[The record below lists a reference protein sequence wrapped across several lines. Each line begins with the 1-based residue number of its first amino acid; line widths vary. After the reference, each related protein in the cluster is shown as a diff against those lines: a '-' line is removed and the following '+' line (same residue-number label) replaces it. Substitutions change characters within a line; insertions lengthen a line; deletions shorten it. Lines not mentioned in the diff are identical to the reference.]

1 MKPPSIVLLLILSM
15 ATHAQNNPA
24 LVSLNGIS
32 DIKVG
37 MKKAEL
43 EKLLNQN
50 FKLPHLSKNDN
61 EYYQD
66 TVHITYKGTEAEV
79 IFQKEYTDNKKYE
92 IVVWEVRSSSR
103 QLKTKSGIGM
113 GDDKLKIINAYQD
126 YTIHIIP
133 EYENDYKTK
142 SKSRSSVWL
151 FGDEGDRVIIFHL
164 TYNKVTSVSVMY
176 SEGG

>member
-1 MKPPSIVLLLILSM
+1 MKPASIVLLLILSM
-15 ATHAQNNPA
+15 ATHAQNN
-24 LVSLNGIS
+24 LSTISMNGIS

-43 EKLLNQN
+43 EKLLNQS
-50 FKLPHLSKNDN
+50 FTLPHLSKNDN
-61 EYYQD
+61 DYYQD
-66 TVHITYKGTEAEV
+66 TVQITYKGTKADV
-79 IFQKEYTDNKKYE
+79 IFQKDYSGEKKYDM
-92 IVVWEVRSSSR
+92 VVWEVRSSSK
-103 QLKTKSGIGM
+103 QLKTKSGIGI

-126 YTIHIIP
+126 FTIHIIP

-142 SKSRSSVWL
+142 SKTRSSVWL